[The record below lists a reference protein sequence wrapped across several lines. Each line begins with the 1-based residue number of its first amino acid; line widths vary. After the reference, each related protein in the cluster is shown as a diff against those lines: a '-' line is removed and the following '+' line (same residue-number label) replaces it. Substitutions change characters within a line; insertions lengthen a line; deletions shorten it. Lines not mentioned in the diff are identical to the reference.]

1 MSKGM
6 KRLDLWLPEN
16 HPIFQYPAGTRT
28 KVAREWLD
36 IGSRLS
42 GVERKLEELEEKLTY
57 GVISSPSSDR
67 GEKKG
72 GEEDSSL
79 SFDPASFAK
88 SILDVF

>member
-1 MSKGM
+1 MSGKGL

-57 GVISSPSSDR
+57 GVIPSPP
-67 GEKKG
+67 GEKKD
-72 GEEDSSL
+72 EEGSPF
-79 SFDPASFAK
+79 SFDPASFGK
-88 SILDVF
+88 SLLDVF